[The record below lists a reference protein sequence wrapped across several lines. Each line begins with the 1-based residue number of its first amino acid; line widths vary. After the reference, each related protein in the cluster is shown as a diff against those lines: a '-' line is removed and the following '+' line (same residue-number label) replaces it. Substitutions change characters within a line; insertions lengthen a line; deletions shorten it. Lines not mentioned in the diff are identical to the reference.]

1 MLIRR
6 EALWGTEA
14 RIPDEP
20 GVSALAALNA
30 TRLCGRTLEFGVL
43 LLWSADIGLS
53 TCSRVIVVILNMMQR
68 RHSSWKPV
76 RHGYILCNTV

>member
-14 RIPDEP
+14 RIPDER

-30 TRLCGRTLEFGVL
+30 ARLCGKLCEFGDL
-43 LLWSADIGLS
+43 LL
-53 TCSRVIVVILNMMQR
+53 
-68 RHSSWKPV
+68 
-76 RHGYILCNTV
+76 

>member
-20 GVSALAALNA
+20 GVGL
-30 TRLCGRTLEFGVL
+30 GGVKCDKVM
-43 LLWSADIGLS
+43 WQNIG
-53 TCSRVIVVILNMMQR
+53 
-68 RHSSWKPV
+68 V
-76 RHGYILCNTV
+76 RSPAIMIC

>member
-30 TRLCGRTLEFGVL
+30 TRLCGRTLGFGVL
-43 LLWSADIGLS
+43 LL
-53 TCSRVIVVILNMMQR
+53 
-68 RHSSWKPV
+68 
-76 RHGYILCNTV
+76 